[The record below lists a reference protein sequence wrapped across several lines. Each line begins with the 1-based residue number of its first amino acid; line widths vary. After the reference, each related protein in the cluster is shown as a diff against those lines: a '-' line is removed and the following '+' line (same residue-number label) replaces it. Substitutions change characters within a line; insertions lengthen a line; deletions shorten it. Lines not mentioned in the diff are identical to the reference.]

1 MTPILKAIT
10 DTIAPAILAAMP
22 ENCDGQVWSIAN
34 HGICTYTQRPDE
46 KQRYLFGPIWPADAS
61 RNFVTLDDAY
71 DVQFAFVPN
80 DALTPDF
87 AVLGS
92 ARRKTN
98 IYNVQLVIA
107 TWLRIPNALD
117 RIEHAL
123 NHCHGVTIQGINY
136 DTLRN
141 TQLFLQPNA
150 NERGLNPE
158 RLVAVVSFQNIINFS
173 HELSEI

>member
-1 MTPILKAIT
+1 MTPILTTIT
-10 DTIAPAILAAMP
+10 STISPAILAAMP
-22 ENCDGQVWSIAN
+22 VDCDGQEWSVKN
-34 HGICTYTQRPDE
+34 EGVCTYIQRPDE
-46 KQRYLFGPIWPADAS
+46 KQRYLFGPIWPTDSS

-71 DVQFAFVPN
+71 DVQFAFVPS
-80 DALTPDF
+80 DVLTPDF
-87 AVLGS
+87 AVLAG

-107 TWLRIPNALD
+107 TWLRIPHALD
-117 RIEHAL
+117 RIEYAL
-123 NHCHGVTIQGINY
+123 NDCHGVTIQGINY

-141 TQLFLQPNA
+141 VQLFLQPNA

-173 HELSEI
+173 HELSDL

>member
-1 MTPILKAIT
+1 MTPILTAIT
-10 DTIAPAILAAMP
+10 STISPAILAAMP
-22 ENCDGQVWSIAN
+22 ADCDGQEWIVKNEGVCS
-34 HGICTYTQRPDE
+34 YTQRTDE
-46 KQRYLFGPIWPADAS
+46 KQRYLFGPIWPADAT

-98 IYNVQLVIA
+98 IYNVQLVVA

-123 NHCHGVTIQGINY
+123 NHCHGATIQGINY

-173 HELSEI
+173 QELSDL